1 MKIWGDIPKIS
12 SIYGNAGITEK
23 VSKSHAVASRKD
35 ELTLSGSAR
44 DFSVVLKALKNVPDV
59 RKDKVEAISKK
70 IENGE
75 YSVPA
80 EDVAARIVEMM
91 MGKRV

>member
-1 MKIWGDIPKIS
+1 MNLPCRVLPG
-12 SIYGNAGITEK
+12 T
-23 VSKSHAVASRKD
+23 
-35 ELTLSGSAR
+35 
-44 DFSVVLKALKNVPDV
+44 FSVVLKALKNVPDV

>member
-1 MKIWGDIPKIS
+1 MRIWGDIPKVTGV
-12 SIYGNAGITEK
+12 YGNAGKTEK
-23 VSKSHAVASRKD
+23 LARSQSAASRKD

-44 DFSVVLKALKNVPDV
+44 DFSIVMKALKDVPDI

-70 IENGE
+70 IESGE

-80 EDVAARIVEMM
+80 EDVAAKIVEMM
-91 MGKRV
+91 MGKV